1 MPYGLGI
8 DLGTSC
14 TVAVISRIRVAG
26 AGVEAVPLGTPVPA
40 VSSVLYLGKDG
51 SLLVGAAAEH
61 LVLTEPDRV
70 FRGFVRQ
77 VGEASPLDGRLRP
90 EVLTARLVRWIVDG
104 VAAREGAQPD
114 RIALTHPPGWGL
126 RERQLAED
134 ALLEVGI
141 DDVSFVPAPV
151 AAAAGWIAAEGL
163 ELADTVAVHDLG
175 GMVDATVL
183 ARTGVAGGFA
193 QLGTP
198 RTLED
203 AGGAAFDEIVFAH
216 VLDVLGDRVA
226 AADLDDPAVLEG
238 MARLFEDCVVAREAL
253 SASAAV
259 AVPVTLPG
267 VDTSVELTRS
277 ELEAMIRPA
286 LLDGVD
292 ALRGAVA
299 DAGLTMPE
307 LDVVLVTGGVAA
319 TPLVARLVADELGR
333 PVVLPGDPLRA
344 AAFGAAVAASG
355 QWEVS
360 SPSEPVAAQ
369 LTDPTGSF
377 SPLAAGPVGRPA
389 RRRPRQRALLAAVAG
404 VLAVAAAVIPL
415 TITQGGSS
423 SVPSVAKDKDG
434 GASEEAR
441 RGTPDN
447 PGTATSGETRTG
459 TATVGGTG
467 ADARGE
473 PRVVPTGVPVP
484 AAAGWAAP
492 RPVMPVNPR
501 SVPVPRGP
509 GSPPPPPR
517 ALSNAAQPPTV
528 APPPSRAARPPT
540 TVAPSPSRAARP
552 LITVTRSPSR
562 PRPIPSPPVTT
573 PQPTT
578 TTSETSPSESAPPS
592 DRRCSLRPQSAR
604 CSTTPSP

>member
-1 MPYGLGI
+1 MSYSLGI

-14 TVAVISRIRVAG
+14 TVAAISRTHVAG
-26 AGVEAVPLGTPVPA
+26 AGVETVPLGTPIPA
-40 VSSVLYLGKDG
+40 VSSVLHLGEDG

-61 LVLTEPDRV
+61 RVLTEPERV
-70 FRGFVRQ
+70 FRGFVRR
-77 VGEASPLDGRLRP
+77 VGETSPLDSRLRP
-90 EVLTARLVRWIVDG
+90 EALSARLTRWVVDR

-134 ALLEVGI
+134 ALLESGI
-141 DDVSFVPAPV
+141 DDVMFVSAPV

-183 ARTGVAGGFA
+183 TRTGAGGFE

-198 RTLED
+198 RTLEN

-226 AADLDDPAVLEG
+226 ATDLDDPAVLEG
-238 MARLFEDCVVAREAL
+238 MARLLEDCEVARRAL
-253 SASAAV
+253 SDSAAV

-292 ALRGAVA
+292 ALREAVA
-299 DAGLTMPE
+299 DAGLTVSE

-319 TPLVARLVADELGR
+319 TPLVARLLADELGR
-333 PVVLPGDPLRA
+333 PVMVPGDPLRA
-344 AAFGAAVAASG
+344 AAAGAAVTASS

-360 SPSEPVAAQ
+360 SPSTAAPLPPVTAVVPEPVAAQ
-369 LTDPTGSF
+369 LIDDLLESS
-377 SPLAAGPVGRPA
+377 SPHAAGPVGRPA
-389 RRRPRQRALLAAVAG
+389 RRHSRQRALLAAAAG

-423 SVPSVAKDKDG
+423 SVPSVAKAEDG
-434 GASEEAR
+434 GTSEEAR
-441 RGTPDN
+441 RGTPDI
-447 PGTATSGETRTG
+447 PAGTATSGETRTG
-459 TATVGGTG
+459 SATSGGPG
-467 ADARGE
+467 ADARE
-473 PRVVPTGVPVP
+473 KPQVAPAGVLPP
-484 AAAGWAAP
+484 AAAKRGAP
-492 RPVMPVNPR
+492 LPVVPVNPR
-501 SVPVPRGP
+501 SVPAPLGPASPPSPPRAP
-509 GSPPPPPR
+509 SNAAPPSTTVTPPPSSTPTPDPTTPPPEIPTFEWPPPPDR
-517 ALSNAAQPPTV
+517 HCSF
-528 APPPSRAARPPT
+528 PSG
-540 TVAPSPSRAARP
+540 
-552 LITVTRSPSR
+552 
-562 PRPIPSPPVTT
+562 
-573 PQPTT
+573 
-578 TTSETSPSESAPPS
+578 
-592 DRRCSLRPQSAR
+592 AR